1 MTQRSTHDWTETRE
15 LIVQILDQSQLPMVA
30 VSETLH
36 ECSKLR
42 EESQFKILS
51 QKETNAFAMFEQLEE
66 AQDFLTDLTN
76 FDQKK
81 KKKGRKH
88 KFGSVIAGSEARQT
102 LPIICRGL
110 RLPLNICWA
119 LIQVPDERRG
129 ENKVVLMHH
138 LMDLLPTV

>member
-81 KKKGRKH
+81 KKKGENINSVPSLRALKPDKH
-88 KFGSVIAGSEARQT
+88 FQ
-102 LPIICRGL
+102 
-110 RLPLNICWA
+110 
-119 LIQVPDERRG
+119 
-129 ENKVVLMHH
+129 
-138 LMDLLPTV
+138 

>member
-1 MTQRSTHDWTETRE
+1 MLQAYPSIVVVLVTQRSTHDWTETRE

-81 KKKGRKH
+81 KKKREK
-88 KFGSVIAGSEARQT
+88 T
-102 LPIICRGL
+102 
-110 RLPLNICWA
+110 
-119 LIQVPDERRG
+119 
-129 ENKVVLMHH
+129 
-138 LMDLLPTV
+138 